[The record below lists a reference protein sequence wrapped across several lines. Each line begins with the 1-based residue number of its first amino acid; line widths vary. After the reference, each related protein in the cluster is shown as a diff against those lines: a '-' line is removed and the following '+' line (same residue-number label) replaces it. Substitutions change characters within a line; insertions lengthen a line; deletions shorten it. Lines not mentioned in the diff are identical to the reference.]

1 MTTLVG
7 YWVQLDGNQEIMC
20 SQVSNSVIKCLWTDN
35 SGKVVS
41 HNVTIQGMSLSFAT
55 NKGHYSGN
63 GVIIWENGDRWDKQG
78 TIFISIHIDNLINC
92 N

>member
-1 MTTLVG
+1 
-7 YWVQLDGNQEIMC
+7 MC

-78 TIFISIHIDNLINC
+78 TIFISIHIDGFIDFNNVKCEMIDVLIF
-92 N
+92 